1 MKTINKI
8 LLALIL
14 SLSTLNANDVYA
26 TFTVEPLKDAN
37 LAFIASGIVKKVNS
51 DIGHSVKKGQVLG
64 ELENRDIK
72 AMLEVSKTAL
82 KYAKKDYERQL
93 KIKELIDE
101 ARFDGVANKYE
112 SAKNQLA
119 YQQALYEKT
128 FLKAP
133 FDGVIYSKDVEV
145 GDAVSGMMLK
155 TVFEIQSKTQRKL
168 ILAFDQKNR
177 NLVKVGS
184 KFSYKIDGDE
194 KTYTGTISKIYPRAD
209 SKSRKIN
216 AEVKTTS
223 FIPGLFGDG
232 QIEVKK

>member
-1 MKTINKI
+1 MQIINKT
-8 LLALIL
+8 LLGLLL
-14 SLSTLNANDVYA
+14 SLSLLNANDVYA
-26 TFTVEPLKDAN
+26 TFTVEPLRDAN
-37 LAFIASGIVKKVNS
+37 LAFIASGIVEKVNT
-51 DIGHSVKKGQVLG
+51 DIGHSVKKNDVLAQ
-64 ELENRDIK
+64 LQNTDIK

-112 SAKNQLA
+112 SAKNQFA
-119 YQQALYEKT
+119 YQQALYSKT

-133 FDGVIYSKDVEV
+133 FNGVIYSKEIEI

-155 TVFEIQSKTQRKL
+155 TVFQIQSQTKRKL

-184 KFSYKIDGDE
+184 TFTYKIDGNSRI
-194 KTYTGTISKIYPRAD
+194 YVGSISKIYPRAD
-209 SKSRKIN
+209 SKSRKIR
-216 AEVKTTS
+216 AEVKTIN

-232 QIEVKK
+232 YIQVKE